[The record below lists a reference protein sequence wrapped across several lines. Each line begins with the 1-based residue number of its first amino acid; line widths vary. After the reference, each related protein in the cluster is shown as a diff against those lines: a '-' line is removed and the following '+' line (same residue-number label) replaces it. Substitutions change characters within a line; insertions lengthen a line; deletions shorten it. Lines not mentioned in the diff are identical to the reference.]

1 MGLFTRK
8 KVRAPIA
15 PKPPTVT
22 PDLSFDDL
30 ANLKQAVDGEIT
42 RRAASEMDGIRAKLR
57 ATSQTLGVSIPE
69 LLGLPG
75 IPPTSPRKERKKRE
89 ARPKYQN
96 PNDSTQQ
103 WSGRGKPPR
112 WLQDLI
118 EAGANKDNYLIDKPN
133 GAASGQH

>member
-15 PKPPTVT
+15 PKPSIVT
-22 PDLSFDDL
+22 TDLPIDDL

-42 RRAASEMDGIRAKLR
+42 RRAAVEMDGIRAKLR

-75 IPPTSPRKERKKRE
+75 APSASTRKERKKRV
-89 ARPKYQN
+89 ARPKYQH
-96 PNDSTQQ
+96 PDDPTQT

-118 EAGANKDNYLIDKPN
+118 EAGANKDNYLIDN
-133 GAASGQH
+133 